1 MSAVPVSIPPVSLPP
16 VAPRRSHLQP
26 APMPEVARAVT
37 TPIRWQ
43 LTDRGIAVVL
53 LVVAMILTAAVIAIG
68 VTAVRVTSADFDA
81 GLHESRQAQR

>member
-1 MSAVPVSIPPVSLPP
+1 MSAVPVFIPPVSLPP
-16 VAPRRSHLQP
+16 VAPRRAHLQS
-26 APMPEVARAVT
+26 APMPEVAQAVT

>member
-1 MSAVPVSIPPVSLPP
+1 
-16 VAPRRSHLQP
+16 
-26 APMPEVARAVT
+26 MPEVARAVT

>member
-1 MSAVPVSIPPVSLPP
+1 
-16 VAPRRSHLQP
+16 
-26 APMPEVARAVT
+26 MPEVTRAVT
-37 TPIRWQ
+37 TPIRCQ

-81 GLHESRQAQR
+81 GLHETRQAQR